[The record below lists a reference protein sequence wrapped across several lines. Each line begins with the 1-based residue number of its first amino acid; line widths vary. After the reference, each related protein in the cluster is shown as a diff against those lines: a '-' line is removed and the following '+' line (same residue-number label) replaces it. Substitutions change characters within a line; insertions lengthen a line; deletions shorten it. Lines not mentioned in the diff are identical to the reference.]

1 MLSPA
6 WLRSF
11 STLAAEGTF
20 TRAAESL
27 ELTQAA
33 VSQHVRH
40 LEAQLGPLLIRR
52 PRGIE
57 LTPAGHALLAYCE
70 EVERA
75 GRCLA
80 SRLTD
85 ADAVRGTVSIITPGS
100 VGLSTYPRL
109 LDIQRETPGLVVRHR
124 FAPETEVVEAVLDNR
139 YDIGIVSRRPDDN
152 RLAAEPFCE
161 EALELVVPAGAEVDG
176 WDDLVRLGF
185 IDHPDGHAMATRLL
199 SRRYPGKRGLADIPV
214 TGFTNQIALILEPV
228 ARGLGFSVMPR
239 HARRA
244 FARPEAIRVLGADQA
259 VVETLWLI
267 HRAEWALPRRVRHL
281 VDELHQRL
289 VKDN

>member
-1 MLSPA
+1 MLNPA

-27 ELTQAA
+27 ALTQAA
-33 VSQHVRH
+33 VSQHIRQ
-40 LEAQLGPLLIRR
+40 LETQLGPLLIRR

-80 SRLTD
+80 SRLSD
-85 ADAVRGTVSIITPGS
+85 ADALQGVVSIITPGS
-100 VGLSTYPRL
+100 VGLSTYPKL

-124 FAPETEVVEAVLDNR
+124 FAPEEDVLKAVLDSR
-139 YDIGIVSRRPDDN
+139 ADMGIVSRKPDDE
-152 RLAAEPFCE
+152 RLAVEPFCE
-161 EALELVVPAGAEVDG
+161 EALELVVPADATVHG
-176 WDDLVRLGF
+176 WDDLVSLGF

-199 SRRYPGKRGLADIPV
+199 SRRYPGKRGLSDIPI

-244 FARPEAIRVLGADQA
+244 FARQDAIRVLDADRS

-267 HRAEWALPRRVRHL
+267 HRAEWELPRRARH
-281 VDELHQRL
+281 VVEELHRRL
-289 VKDN
+289 ARD